1 MPKSA
6 QRFCSFL
13 HTTNPRETR
22 SGVGSPVSSVP
33 RTAANPKLAKS
44 YGNGPGRGIFPHSMK
59 SVIVL
64 PAGVESRENTPSLR
78 LFAEAANAFSHKAGV
93 RLFCGFPAPRHDV
106 RGVLS
111 GTLPNRTTATV
122 PAALSRG
129 MVLCLDEHSSKAG
142 RIIPLVGSK
151 AADGTTRSGPGF
163 RAAPERAGAR
173 IMLDSAPYRGLFR
186 GANPIRTTQGVFSG
200 ASR

>member
-6 QRFCSFL
+6 RHFCSFL
-13 HTTNPRETR
+13 HTANPRETR

-33 RTAANPKLAKS
+33 RTAANPKLAKN
-44 YGNGPGRGIFPHSMK
+44 YGNGLGRGLFPHSMK

-64 PAGVESRENTPSLR
+64 PAGVEIRENTPSLR
-78 LFAEAANAFSHKAGV
+78 LFAEAADAFSHKAGT
-93 RLFCGFPAPRHDV
+93 RLFCSFPAPRHNI

-111 GTLPNRTTATV
+111 GTLPNPTTAAV
-122 PAALSRG
+122 PAALIQG

-142 RIIPLVGSK
+142 RIIPPVGSK
-151 AADGTTRSGPGF
+151 AADGTTRFGTGF
-163 RAAPERAGAR
+163 RAAREWAGAR
-173 IMLDSAPYRGLFR
+173 IMLDSALYRGLFR
-186 GANPIRTTQGVFSG
+186 GAIPIRTTQGVFSG